1 MVVWARLA
9 MAPIQDCG
17 VDKQYKLKIESV
29 RQAASNI
36 ALEKAGFPHQL
47 PSSDSSDPISN
58 RVFAAQLF
66 ENGRPELG
74 KHRLE
79 GDGQVHRT

>member
-29 RQAASNI
+29 RHAVSNI
-36 ALEKAGFPHQL
+36 VLEKTAFPHQ
-47 PSSDSSDPISN
+47 
-58 RVFAAQLF
+58 
-66 ENGRPELG
+66 
-74 KHRLE
+74 
-79 GDGQVHRT
+79 